1 MFGPAERRPHLVAC
15 ALATVG
21 ALFALTLL
29 AGGSASASCG
39 GTYSYKAKKNAN
51 FGKPPLIIGDSTLL
65 LAAPKL
71 AHRGF
76 IANAH
81 GCRQWDEG
89 LAELH
94 HYKHR
99 YGKVAVMALSSN
111 GSVTDDQVK
120 AALKTAGRKRILG
133 LVTAYQAGHITED
146 AKLFRHEAHKH
157 KRILLIDWLHHSR
170 HHPAWFASDGI
181 HVTYEGAAAQARYY
195 SKRVFSR
202 LKPPRHKRRARHGR
216 R

>member
-1 MFGPAERRPHLVAC
+1 MIVA
-15 ALATVG
+15 AAAAAT
-21 ALFALTLL
+21 ACTLLTLAL
-29 AGGSASASCG
+29 IGTGSAAASCG
-39 GTYSYKAKKNAN
+39 GTYSYGAKKNAN
-51 FGKPPLIIGDSTLL
+51 FGKPPLIIGDSTLI

-76 IANAH
+76 VADAR

-89 LAELH
+89 LDVLH
-94 HYKHR
+94 HYKHKHR

-111 GSVTDDQVK
+111 GSVTDDEVK
-120 AALKTAGRKRILG
+120 AALKMVGHKRILG
-133 LVTAYQAGHITED
+133 LVTAYQAGHSTED

-170 HHPAWFASDGI
+170 HHPSWFASDGI

-202 LKPPRHKRRARHGR
+202 LKPPRHKHHRHHRRH
-216 R
+216 